1 MILSHLNTINFLTQK
16 TPVAKIAKI
25 RLWNHPADI
34 GKVKTSA
41 TVTCTRH
48 GLRSIAKT
56 RADIAGNIQIKITC
70 SISANYVYIFCNFRN
85 GMVNF

>member
-1 MILSHLNTINFLTQK
+1 MNTINFLTQK
-16 TPVAKIAKI
+16 TPVANLAKI

-48 GLRSIAKT
+48 GLRSIAKR

-70 SISANYVYIFCNFRN
+70 SIIVGRRR
-85 GMVNF
+85 G

>member
-1 MILSHLNTINFLTQK
+1 MNFLTQK

-25 RLWNHPADI
+25 RLWNHPADT
-34 GKVKTSA
+34 GKTKISA

-70 SISANYVYIFCNFRN
+70 SISADRRR
-85 GMVNF
+85 G

>member
-1 MILSHLNTINFLTQK
+1 MESVHGMTAPINASK

-34 GKVKTSA
+34 GKAKTSA

-56 RADIAGNIQIKITC
+56 RADIAE
-70 SISANYVYIFCNFRN
+70 
-85 GMVNF
+85 MEW